1 MNKDIEKNLDEIIDF
16 IKSQEEYKRCISLK
30 KKMKENNELT
40 SLIEDIK
47 SKQKEYIR
55 SNRDLNKEK
64 ELEELN
70 KKLEEFPIYLE
81 YNNNLK
87 IINEEIELLKER
99 LNNYFTSIINI
110 DL

>member
-1 MNKDIEKNLDEIIDF
+1 
-16 IKSQEEYKRCISLK
+16 
-30 KKMKENNELT
+30 MKENNELT

>member
-1 MNKDIEKNLDEIIDF
+1 MYF
-16 IKSQEEYKRCISLK
+16 IK